1 MKNIEELYTK
11 GNSHTGETIYYLDKE
26 LVQPYKG
33 IVIDEDQTNINWK
46 FEVVDG
52 KQNGIEKVYYSNGN
66 LEQISEYKSNLQ
78 FGVSK
83 EYDDLAE

>member
-1 MKNIEELYTK
+1 MKTK
-11 GNSHTGETIYYLDKE
+11 K
-26 LVQPYKG
+26 
-33 IVIDEDQTNINWK
+33 NINWE